1 MKREMEGDAD
11 IKRETERWMEICTT
25 EIRSEIGSRRV
36 QREIKRETREIRSWR
51 VEREIE
57 RET

>member
-1 MKREMEGDAD
+1 MD
-11 IKRETERWMEICTT
+11 ICTT